1 MSNTI
6 SDELRKKAT
15 ALKQVLNNAPRVV
28 GSMAVTHF
36 KGNFRKQGFDGV
48 KWPKR
53 STNRAKDA
61 GRAIMIKKGR
71 LMNSIRVAS
80 ANTNEIVIGTNVPY
94 AKIHNE
100 GGTISQPARSE
111 TFTRNRISKGARK
124 GLFKKGTKAG
134 GRGFTY
140 KARNIKMPQRKFI
153 GEDAELTK
161 KIDTWY
167 TNNINKALNI

>member
-1 MSNTI
+1 MSNEI
-6 SDELRKKAT
+6 STELKRKAE
-15 ALKQVLNNAPRVV
+15 ALKKVLNNAPRVI

-36 KGNFRKQGFDGV
+36 KTNFRKQGFEGV

-80 ANTNEIVIGTNVPY
+80 ANTKEIVIGTNVPY

-100 GGTISQPARSE
+100 GGTISQAARSE
-111 TFTRNRISKGARK
+111 TFARNRISRGARK
-124 GLFKKGTKAG
+124 GLFKKGVVNGKQ
-134 GRGFTY
+134 GFTY
-140 KARNIKMPQRKFI
+140 KARNIKIPKRQFI

-161 KIDTWY
+161 KVDHWY
-167 TNNINKALNI
+167 TTNINKAINI